1 MKTIRKPALL
11 SPLWLGIFFATA
23 IWSIYQPTDFQI
35 WVLEAFPALAGLIV
49 LALTFR
55 TFPLTPMVYWLILAH
70 CVVLFVGAHYTYAEV
85 PLFDWLQSV
94 LGHERNNYDKLG
106 HLMQGLVPAMIARE
120 ILLRKQVIN
129 GRGWLNFLIVCFAL
143 ALSAVYELVEWLAVV
158 ASDSGVEAFLG
169 TQGYIWDTQSDMF
182 YALIGAIVALM
193 TLTKPHDRQLA
204 RMT

>member
-204 RMT
+204 MMK